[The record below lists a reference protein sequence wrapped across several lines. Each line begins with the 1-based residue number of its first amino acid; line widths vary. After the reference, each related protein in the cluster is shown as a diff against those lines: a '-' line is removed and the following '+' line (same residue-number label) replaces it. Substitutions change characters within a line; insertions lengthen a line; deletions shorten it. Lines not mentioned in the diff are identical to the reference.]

1 MKKVIPPL
9 RVMKIPNPSSMKSKV
24 LLPGAVLAS
33 TFAAHGA
40 PLLPGKKIGVDYG
53 PTLTTNWNNFT
64 GNGSKAAGTVI
75 HLDGTVSDLLA
86 MTVSNGQFFNNDGTN
101 NWVGLQSNP
110 TSIAPNLKAPAEF
123 VDSVTTDIAGN
134 FSLGDA
140 TPFRLVVTGLNR
152 YLAYKVD
159 AVSSAASGGN
169 TESMTILG
177 DATYGPTSISRPLT
191 VSQGLFHSFASVQPT
206 SGGELTFDSIDS
218 GAGTNPIL
226 NGILIEVLGATAA
239 GLLDND
245 GDTMPN
251 WWEVAYQFDP
261 ESNLDGGSADFDS
274 DGVSNADEFTGGSD
288 PRDPL
293 STPPFLWTLDGDGSW
308 NTPANWSSG
317 SVPDARDRF
326 VQLPAAALVTATA
339 ATIALDIP
347 VTLGRLEVTGGKPF
361 TLGDANP
368 LTFSTA
374 GPKALVSTAADVGS
388 SLDITGNV
396 ILASPLEVATSG
408 TSAITIGGSLTETAG
423 PHAITKTGGGD
434 LVLSGDA
441 SGFAGAI
448 TLNSG
453 RLVLGR
459 PGAFAFDNELS
470 GAGSLVHAG
479 GGTLTLSFANSHGGG
494 TEVINAGTLSLDNAS
509 PLGSGVL
516 TLDDGTL
523 HATADVSAAN
533 KPLNVGTGGGTVVV
547 DETFLLTTGGPAPG
561 SGTLTKTGPGSWRIQ
576 GGNAGTIGL
585 FTVAEGFVDFNR
597 NDTFGNHTASQQDL
611 FIGNGATV
619 TNGAGAT
626 GFNAFRNLTLSGGT
640 LSVTNSLNALT
651 GKFQA
656 YSFKQSITV
665 TGSSPSL
672 IDDLVAGANG
682 AINIGGTTDLGGVRG
697 SDLLIDVE
705 DVTGSVAPDL
715 TISAKLKN
723 SVGPGGGYTEL
734 ATGIVKEGLGT
745 LVLSGTNSYTGNT
758 TVNEGTLVIGQ
769 ALLADTADVI
779 VDAAA
784 VLHLDFAGTDT
795 IDQLS
800 LDGVFQQPGDYG
812 AEGSGTQFET
822 PLITGTGTLTVNAG
836 PSLTPFE
843 DWLATNYPALVA
855 PDNDPGDD
863 PDNDGAT
870 NFEEFAF
877 SGNPTSGSDQGA
889 RRMAIDDVWGT
900 DHLTLTLALR
910 TGATFTGSGPMTATI
925 DGVDYTVRG
934 STDLAGF
941 TTAVSE
947 IPAIITGLLPVAS
960 GYTYRTFRIT
970 DPVSAGSKAFLHALA
985 AEDLP

>member
-1 MKKVIPPL
+1 
-9 RVMKIPNPSSMKSKV
+9 MKSKA

-33 TFAAHGA
+33 SFAAHGA
-40 PLLPGKKIGVDYG
+40 ALLPGTKVGVDYG
-53 PTLTTNWNNFT
+53 PTLTANWNNFT
-64 GNGSKAAGTVI
+64 GNGSKAVGTVI
-75 HLDGTVSDLLA
+75 HLDGNVSDLLA

-110 TSIAPNLKAPAEF
+110 TSIAPNPKAPAEF

-134 FSLGDA
+134 FSLGDG
-140 TPFRLVVTGLNR
+140 TPFRLVVTGLNP

-159 AVSSAASGGN
+159 AVSSAASGSN

-177 DATYGPTSISRPLT
+177 DATYGPTAISRPLT
-191 VSQGLFHSFASVQPT
+191 VSQGLYHSFASVLPT
-206 SGGELTFDSIDS
+206 TGGELTFNSIDS

-226 NGILIEVLGATAA
+226 NGILIEALAPTAA
-239 GLLDND
+239 GLLDDD

-251 WWEVAYQFDP
+251 WWEVAYQFLP
-261 ESNLDGGSADFDS
+261 GSSADGGSADFDL
-274 DGVSNADEFTGGSD
+274 DGVSNVDEFLGGSD

-293 STPPFLWTLDGDGSW
+293 STPPVLWAVDGDGSW
-308 NTPANWSSG
+308 NTPGNWSSG
-317 SVPDARDRF
+317 SVPNSQDRF
-326 VQLPAAALVTATA
+326 VRLPAAALVTATG
-339 ATIALDIP
+339 ATIAMDTP
-347 VTLGRLEVTGGKPF
+347 VTLGRLEVTGDKPF
-361 TLGDANP
+361 TLGAANP

-374 GPKALVSTAADVGS
+374 GPKAFVSTAADAGS

-396 ILASPLEVATSG
+396 VLASPLEVATG
-408 TSAITIGGSLTETAG
+408 GASAITIGGSLTETAG
-423 PHAITKTGGGD
+423 PHAITKSGTGD

-448 TLNSG
+448 TLNAG
-453 RLVLGR
+453 RLVLDR
-459 PGAFAFDNELS
+459 PGVFDFDNVLS

-479 GGTLTLSFANSHGGG
+479 GGTLGMSFANSHGGG
-494 TEVINAGTLSLDNAS
+494 TSVTGGSTLSLDNAS
-509 PLGSGVL
+509 PLGSGAL
-516 TLDDGTL
+516 TLNDGTL

-533 KPLNVGTGGGTVVV
+533 KSLNVGTGGATVNV
-547 DETFLLTTGGPAPG
+547 DDGFVLTTGGSAAG
-561 SGTLTKTGPGSWRIQ
+561 SGTVTKTGTGTWRLQ
-576 GGNAGTIGL
+576 GGNGGTVGLLTVSAGN
-585 FTVAEGFVDFNR
+585 VDFNR
-597 NDTFGNHTASQQDL
+597 NDTYGNHSTSQQDL
-611 FIGNGATV
+611 SIAGGATV
-619 TNGAGAT
+619 TNGTGAT

-665 TGSSPSL
+665 TGTSASL
-672 IDDLVAGANG
+672 INDLVAGPNG
-682 AINIGGTTDLGGVRG
+682 AINIGGTADLGGGRG

-705 DVTGSVAPDL
+705 DVTASSAPDL

-723 SVGPGGGYTEL
+723 SVGPGTGFVDL
-734 ATGIVKEGLGT
+734 ATGIVKEGAGT
-745 LVLSGTNSYTGNT
+745 LLLSGTNSYTGDT

-784 VLHLDFAGTDT
+784 ILQLDFAGTDT

-800 LDGVFQQPGDYG
+800 LGGAFQQPGEYG
-812 AEGSGTQFET
+812 AEGSGAQFESA
-822 PLITGTGTLTVNAG
+822 LITGPGKLDVTAG
-836 PSLTPFE
+836 PSLTPFQS
-843 DWLATNYPALVA
+843 WLATNHPSLVA

-863 PDNDGAT
+863 PDNDGVT

-889 RRMAIDDVWGT
+889 RRIAIDDVAGT

-947 IPAIITGLLPVAS
+947 IPAITTGLPPVAT

-970 DPVSAGSKAFLHALA
+970 APVSAGPKAFLQALA

>member
-1 MKKVIPPL
+1 
-9 RVMKIPNPSSMKSKV
+9 MKSKA

-33 TFAAHGA
+33 SFAAHGA
-40 PLLPGKKIGVDYG
+40 ALLPGTKVGVDYG

-64 GNGSKAAGTVI
+64 GNGSKAVGTVV

-110 TSIAPNLKAPAEF
+110 TSIAPNPKAPAEF

-140 TPFRLVVTGLNR
+140 NPFRLVVTGLNP
-152 YLAYKVD
+152 YLTYKVD
-159 AVSSAASGGN
+159 AVSSAAGGAN

-177 DATYGPTSISRPLT
+177 DATYGPTAISRPLT
-191 VSQGLFHSFASVQPT
+191 VSQGLYHSFASVLPT
-206 SGGELTFDSIDS
+206 TGGELTFNSIDS

-226 NGILIEVLGATAA
+226 NGILIEALAPTAA
-239 GLLDND
+239 GLLDDD
-245 GDTMPN
+245 GDGMPN
-251 WWEVAYQFDP
+251 WWEASYQFLP
-261 ESNLDGGSADFDS
+261 GSNVDGGSADFDL
-274 DGVSNADEFTGGSD
+274 DGVSNVDEFLGGSD

-293 STPPFLWTLDGDGSW
+293 STPAVLWAVDGDGAW

-317 SVPDARDRF
+317 SVPNSPDRF
-326 VQLPAAALVTATA
+326 VKLPATALATA
-339 ATIALDIP
+339 AGATIALDIP

-361 TLGDANP
+361 TLGAANP

-374 GPKALVSTAADVGS
+374 APKALLSTAADAGS
-388 SLDITGNV
+388 SLEILGNV
-396 ILASPLEVATSG
+396 VLASPLDVTTSG
-408 TSAITIGGSLTETAG
+408 TSAITIGGTLTETAG
-423 PHAITKTGGGD
+423 PHAITKIGTGD
-434 LVLSGDA
+434 LMLAGDA
-441 SGFAGAI
+441 SGFTGAV
-448 TLNSG
+448 TLNEG
-453 RLVLGR
+453 RLVLDR
-459 PGAFAFDNELS
+459 PGAITFDNVLS
-470 GAGSLVHAG
+470 GAGSLLHAG
-479 GGTLTLSFANSHGGG
+479 GGTLSMSFANSHGGG
-494 TEVINAGTLSLDNAS
+494 TQVTNAGTLALDNAS
-509 PLGSGVL
+509 PLGSGTL
-516 TLDDGTL
+516 ILDDGTL

-533 KPLNVGTGGGTVVV
+533 QSLNVGTGGGTVDV
-547 DETFLLTTGGPAPG
+547 DDGFLLTTGGPAAG
-561 SGTLTKTGPGSWRIQ
+561 SGTVTKTGAGSWRIQ

-611 FIGNGATV
+611 FIGSGATV
-619 TNGAGAT
+619 TNGSGAT
-626 GFNAFRNLTLSGGT
+626 GFNTFRSLTLSGGT

-651 GKFQA
+651 GRFQA

-665 TGSSPSL
+665 TGSSASL
-672 IDDLVAGANG
+672 IDDLVAGPNG
-682 AINIGGTTDLGGVRG
+682 AINIGGTADLGGGRG

-705 DVTGSVAPDL
+705 DVTASSAPDL

-723 SVGPGGGYTEL
+723 SVGPVGAFANL

-745 LVLSGTNSYTGNT
+745 LLLSGTNSYTGDT

-769 ALLADTADVI
+769 AVLEDTADVI

-784 VLHLDFAGTDT
+784 VLQLDFAGTDT

-800 LDGVFQQPGDYG
+800 LGGAFQQPGEYG
-812 AEGSGTQFET
+812 AEGSGAEFES
-822 PLITGTGTLTVNAG
+822 PLITGTGKLDVTAG

-843 DWLATNYPALVA
+843 SWLATNHPSLVA

-863 PDNDGAT
+863 PDNDGVT

-889 RRMAIDDVWGT
+889 RRIAIDDVAGT

-910 TGATFTGSGPMTATI
+910 TGATFTGSGPLTATI
-925 DGVDYTVRG
+925 DGIDYTVRG

-947 IPAIITGLLPVAS
+947 IPAITTGLPTAAP

-970 DPVSAGSKAFLHALA
+970 APVSAGPKAFLQALA

>member
-1 MKKVIPPL
+1 
-9 RVMKIPNPSSMKSKV
+9 MKSKA
-24 LLPGAVLAS
+24 LLPGAVLAFS
-33 TFAAHGA
+33 FAAHGA

-64 GNGSKAAGTVI
+64 GNGSKAAGSVI

-86 MTVSNGQFFNNDGTN
+86 MTVSNGQFYNNDGTN

-110 TSIAPNLKAPAEF
+110 TSIAPNPKAPAEF
-123 VDSVTTDIAGN
+123 VESVTTDIAGN
-134 FSLGDA
+134 FSLGDG
-140 TPFRLVVTGLNR
+140 TPFRLVVTGLNP

-159 AVSSAASGGN
+159 AVSSAASGSN

-206 SGGELTFDSIDS
+206 SGGELTFNSIDS

-261 ESNLDGGSADFDS
+261 ESSLDGGSADIDA
-274 DGVSNADEFTGGSD
+274 DGASNADEFAGGSD
-288 PRDPL
+288 PRNPL
-293 STPPFLWTLDGDGSW
+293 SVPAVPTWAVDGDGSW

-317 SVPDARDRF
+317 SVPNGVNRSVR
-326 VQLPAAALVTATA
+326 LSSAALTTA
-339 ATIALDIP
+339 AEATIGLDVP
-347 VTLGRLEVTGGKPF
+347 VTLGLLETTGGKPF
-361 TLGDANP
+361 TLGAANA
-368 LTFSTA
+368 LTFSTTS
-374 GPKALVSTAADVGS
+374 PKAFVSSTADAGS
-388 SLDITGNV
+388 ALDITGNV
-396 ILASPLEVATSG
+396 VLASPLEVTAGG

-423 PHAITKTGGGD
+423 PHAITKGGGGD

-448 TLNSG
+448 TLNAG

-459 PGAFAFDNELS
+459 PGAFTFDTVLS
-470 GAGSLVHAG
+470 GPGNLVHAG
-479 GGTLTLSFANSHGGG
+479 GGTLSLSFANTHSGG
-494 TEVINAGTLSLDNAS
+494 TRVTNAGTLALDNAS
-509 PLGSGVL
+509 PLGSGAL

-523 HATADVSAAN
+523 LAIADVSAAN
-533 KPLNVGTGGGTVVV
+533 KPLNVGTGGGTVDV
-547 DETFLLTTGGPAPG
+547 DDGFLLTTGGPAAG

-576 GGNAGTIGL
+576 GGNTGTIGL

-611 FIGNGATV
+611 FIGSGATV
-619 TNGAGAT
+619 TNGSGAT
-626 GFNAFRNLTLSGGT
+626 GFNTFRSLTLSGGT

-665 TGSSPSL
+665 TGSSASV
-672 IDDLVAGANG
+672 IDDLVAGPNG
-682 AINIGGTTDLGGVRG
+682 AINIGGTADLGGGRG

-705 DVTGSVAPDL
+705 DVTASSAPDL

-723 SVGPGGGYTEL
+723 SVGPGIGYIDL
-734 ATGIVKEGLGT
+734 ATGIVKEGPGT
-745 LVLSGTNSYTGNT
+745 LLLSGTNSYTGDT

-784 VLHLDFAGTDT
+784 FLQLDYAGTDT

-800 LDGVFQQPGDYG
+800 LGGIVQQPGVYG
-812 AEGSGTQFET
+812 REGSGAQFESAR
-822 PLITGTGTLTVNAG
+822 ITGDGTLTVDAG
-836 PSLTPFE
+836 PTLTPFQS
-843 DWLATNYPALVA
+843 WLATNHPALVA

-863 PDNDGAT
+863 PDGDGVT
-870 NFEEFAF
+870 NIEEFAL

-889 RRMAIDDVWGT
+889 RRIAIDDVAGT

-925 DGVDYTVRG
+925 DGIDYTVRG

-947 IPAIITGLLPVAS
+947 IAAITTGLPPAAT

-970 DPVSAGSKAFLHALA
+970 DPVTAGPKAFLQALA

>member
-1 MKKVIPPL
+1 MNS
-9 RVMKIPNPSSMKSKV
+9 KI

-33 TFAAHGA
+33 SFAAHGS

-64 GNGSKAAGTVI
+64 GNGSKAAGTVV
-75 HLDGTVSDLLA
+75 HLDGTISDLLA
-86 MTVSNGQFFNNDGTN
+86 MTVSNGQFYNNDGTN
-101 NWVGLQSNP
+101 TWVGLQSNP
-110 TSIAPNLKAPAEF
+110 TSIAPNPKAPAEF
-123 VDSVTTDIAGN
+123 VESVTTDIAGN

-140 TPFRLVVTGLNR
+140 TPFRLVVTGLNP

-206 SGGELTFDSIDS
+206 SGGELTFNSIDS

-245 GDTMPN
+245 GDMMPN

-261 ESNLDGGSADFDS
+261 ESNLDGGSADFDT
-274 DGVSNADEFTGGSD
+274 DGVSNADEFTGASD
-288 PRDPL
+288 PRNPL
-293 STPPFLWTLDGDGSW
+293 SVPSVPTWAVDGDGSW

-317 SVPDARDRF
+317 SVPNGLNRSVR
-326 VQLPAAALVTATA
+326 LSSAALTTA
-339 ATIALDIP
+339 AEAMIALDVP
-347 VTLGRLEVTGGKPF
+347 VTLGLLETTGDKPF
-361 TLGDANP
+361 TLGAANP
-368 LTFSTA
+368 LTFSTTV
-374 GPKALVSTAADVGS
+374 PKAFVSSAADAGS

-396 ILASPLEVATSG
+396 ILASPLEVTTDG

-423 PHAITKTGGGD
+423 PHAITKGGGGD

-448 TLNSG
+448 TLNGG
-453 RLVLGR
+453 RLVLNR
-459 PGAFAFDNELS
+459 PGAFAFDNVVS

-479 GGTLTLSFANSHGGG
+479 GGTLSQSLGNTHSGG
-494 TEVINAGTLSLDNAS
+494 TRVTNAGTLALDNAS
-509 PLGSGVL
+509 PLGSGAL

-523 HATADVSAAN
+523 LATADVSAAN
-533 KPLNVGTGGGTVVV
+533 KPLNVGTGGGTVDV
-547 DETFLLTTGGPAPG
+547 DDGFLLTTGGPAAG

-576 GGNAGTIGL
+576 GGNAGTVGL

-619 TNGAGAT
+619 TNGSGAT

-656 YSFKQSITV
+656 YSFKGSITV
-665 TGSSPSL
+665 TGSSASL
-672 IDDLVAGANG
+672 IDDLVAGPNG

-697 SDLLIDVE
+697 SDLLVDVE
-705 DVTGSVAPDL
+705 DVTGSIAPDL

-723 SVGPGGGYTEL
+723 SVGPASGYADL

-745 LVLSGTNSYTGNT
+745 LLLSGANSYTGDT
-758 TVNEGTLVIGQ
+758 TVNEGTLVIVQ

-784 VLHLDFAGTDT
+784 VLRLDFAGTDT

-800 LDGVFQQPGDYG
+800 LGGVFQQPGEYG
-812 AEGSGTQFET
+812 AEGSGAEFES
-822 PLITGTGTLTVNAG
+822 PLITGTGKLDVTAG

-877 SGNPTSGSDQGA
+877 SGNPTNGSDQGA
-889 RRMAIDDVWGT
+889 RRMAIDDISGT
-900 DHLTLTLALR
+900 NHLTLTLALR
-910 TGATFTGSGPMTATI
+910 TGATFTGGGPMTATI
-925 DGVDYTVRG
+925 DGIDYTVRG

-947 IPAIITGLLPVAS
+947 IPAITTGLPPVAT

-970 DPVSAGSKAFLHALA
+970 DPVSAGPKAFLQALA
-985 AEDLP
+985 TEVLP